1 MILIASVGPRPTL
14 AAVTAID
21 RERFA
26 GLPGWELVSRGLE
39 DQAAGRVTIE
49 SLLIAS
55 ASTRL
60 EKLGLPVSRTSGS
73 VEWRLYQLI
82 EEQVGDAGAHGR
94 YNALRRRLLSFLRS
108 ADATQAS

>member
-1 MILIASVGPRPTL
+1 LILIASVGPRPTL
-14 AAVTAID
+14 ATVTTTD
-21 RERFA
+21 GERFI

-39 DQAAGRVTIE
+39 DQAAGLVTIE

-55 ASTRL
+55 ASTRV
-60 EKLGLPVSRTSGS
+60 ERLGLPVSHSSGS
-73 VEWRLYQLI
+73 VDWRLYQLI
-82 EEQVGDAGAHGR
+82 EDEIGEAGAHSR

>member
-1 MILIASVGPRPTL
+1 MSANDG
-14 AAVTAID
+14 
-21 RERFA
+21 ERFA

-55 ASTRL
+55 AGARV
-60 EKLGLPVSRTSGS
+60 EMLGLPVSHPSGS
-73 VEWRLYQLI
+73 VDWQLYQLI
-82 EEQVGDAGAHGR
+82 EEQVGEAAAHGR

-108 ADATQAS
+108 ADAAQTS